1 MEADISILGYVLYE
15 KKERRASSSKGK
27 IVRSFFDDAS
37 YEFFSNEARFRYLLR
52 YLDEIFQFWDTFL
65 YEKK

>member
-15 KKERRASSSKGK
+15 KEERRASSSKGK
-27 IVRSFFDDAS
+27 IVRSFFDAS